1 MTTPKPESDAHA
13 AQDAP
18 WGPGPFRARP
28 LHRDAE
34 LTALILELEETRA
47 ALRRA
52 REHLKLS
59 RDEIK
64 EAELEWHA
72 AFDAELDLMFLY
84 DSSYRLVR
92 ANRAYSERAG
102 VSPEEVIGKPY
113 WEVFPRLHG
122 PLSETRED
130 EASPNGGEV
139 RLDSGEVFL
148 SRSTPVHD
156 KAGKYLCTLH
166 ILQDITG
173 QKRVQTAYAR
183 NRLVLRML
191 SESLLEMAHASDEAQ
206 MMHTV
211 CRALVEK
218 YGYHLAWVGYVRRI
232 LGVPAIIRFGHDS
245 EHPESFAAASA
256 ENGGDEHNPAV
267 LAMRLGAPFTAR
279 NVLNDPQFAFLRK
292 DAGQSGY
299 NAVLALPLT
308 DRGRMLAVLCIY
320 AVEPFAFETDEVRL
334 LESLAADIVFGAT
347 AFRVRAEHSA
357 ADFEREAYLVRSRRS
372 LESALEALVT
382 AMELRCTRNARH
394 QSRVG
399 ELSLAIATEMGLPME
414 RARGVSMAGL
424 LHDIGE
430 IHVPDEIFSKPEK
443 LTDEE
448 WAEERRHPRLGYDM
462 LKDIDFP
469 WPVAQA
475 VLQHHERFD
484 GSGYPDGLKGDEILI
499 EARIV
504 ALADGIVSMALEQ
517 HPHRPRLGLP
527 AALAEVE
534 RRKGTRYDPAVV
546 DTALALFLEKGCVIA

>member
-1 MTTPKPESDAHA
+1 M
-13 AQDAP
+13 
-18 WGPGPFRARP
+18 
-28 LHRDAE
+28 
-34 LTALILELEETRA
+34 ILELEETRA

-59 RDEIK
+59 RDEIQ

-72 AFDAELDLMFLY
+72 AFDAESDLMFLY

-92 ANRAYSERAG
+92 ANRAYAERAG
-102 VSPEEVIGKPY
+102 LSPDELIGKPY
-113 WEVFPRLHG
+113 WEVFPRQHG
-122 PLSETRED
+122 PLPEPHEEES
-130 EASPNGGEV
+130 APNAADSEV
-139 RLDSGEVFL
+139 RIDTGEVFL

-173 QKRVQTAYAR
+173 QKRVQNAYAR

-191 SESLLEMAHASDEAQ
+191 SESLLEMAQAADEAQ

-218 YGYHLAWVGYVRRI
+218 YGYHLAWVGYARHGLAVP
-232 LGVPAIIRFGHDS
+232 GVIRFGHDS
-245 EHPESFAAASA
+245 EHPEAFAAGGA
-256 ENGGDEHNPAV
+256 EDAGDERNPAV
-267 LAMRLGAPFTAR
+267 LAMRLGAPFAAR
-279 NVLNDPQFAFLRK
+279 NVLNDLQFAFLRK
-292 DAGQSGY
+292 DAVQSGY
-299 NAVLALPLT
+299 NAVLALPLV
-308 DRGRMLAVLCIY
+308 DRGKLLAVLCIY
-320 AVEPFAFETDEVRL
+320 AVEPFAFEIEEVRL

-357 ADFEREAYLVRSRRS
+357 ENYEREAYLGRSRHS
-372 LESALEALVT
+372 LESALEAIVT
-382 AMELRCTRNARH
+382 ATEMRGSRNARH
-394 QSRVG
+394 QCRVG

-414 RARGVSMAGL
+414 RVRGVRLAGM

-430 IHVPDEIFSKPEK
+430 IHVPGEIFSKTER
-443 LTDEE
+443 LTEEE
-448 WAEERRHPRLGYDM
+448 WAVERQHPRLGYDM

-484 GSGYPDGLKGDEILI
+484 GSGYPDGLKGDAILI
-499 EARIV
+499 EARIISV
-504 ALADGIVSMALEQ
+504 ADGIVSMALEQ
-517 HPHRPRLGLP
+517 HPHRPRLGMP

-534 RRKGTRYDPAVV
+534 RGKGTCYDPAVV
-546 DTALALFLEKGCVIA
+546 DTALELFLEKACVIA